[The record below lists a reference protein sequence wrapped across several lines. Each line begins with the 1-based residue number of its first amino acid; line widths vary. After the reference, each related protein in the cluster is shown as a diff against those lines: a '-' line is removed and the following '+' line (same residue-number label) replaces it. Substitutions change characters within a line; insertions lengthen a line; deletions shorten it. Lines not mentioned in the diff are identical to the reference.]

1 MLTRLSQLTAGQWS
15 QPPDPALNGPT
26 TLVLAFSASSALD
39 DPADVESVVRLFP
52 DSVVVGC
59 STAGEILAGT
69 VSDETV
75 TVAVT
80 RFDHT
85 QLRAANSP
93 LSAAADSYRCGTELA
108 SELAGEE
115 LRAVLVLAPGLQVN
129 GSELVRGL
137 TDALPHGV
145 LITGGLSG
153 DGDKFAHTWVL
164 ADGQPAEGIATAVGF
179 YGNRLR
185 VGHGSRGGWVG
196 FGPERTVTRSVGN
209 VLFELDGRPALELY
223 KSYLGEL
230 AAQLPGSGLRFP
242 LALRESDT
250 TERQLVR
257 TVLAVDED
265 AQSMTF
271 AGDIPQGWCAQLMR
285 ASSDQLLDGA
295 EGAALAAAQRGED
308 GPVLAVAI
316 SCVGRRM
323 VLGEGADEEV
333 EATLATFPEGSAQV
347 GFYSYGELSPVASG
361 PCELHNQTMTL
372 TTFHET

>member
-115 LRAVLVLAPGLQVN
+115 LRAVLVLAPGLEVN
-129 GSELVRGL
+129 GSDLVRGL
-137 TDALPHGV
+137 SEPLPHGV
-145 LITGGLSG
+145 LITGGLAG
-153 DGDKFAHTWVL
+153 DGDRFGATWVL
-164 ADGQPAEGIATAVGF
+164 ADGQPPEGMATAVGF
-179 YGNRLR
+179 YGDRIRL
-185 VGHGSRGGWVG
+185 GHGSRGGWVG
-196 FGPERTVTRSVGN
+196 FGPERTVTRSDGN
-209 VLFELDGRPALELY
+209 VLLELDGKPALSLY
-223 KSYLGEL
+223 RQYLGEL
-230 AAQLPGSGLRFP
+230 AADLPASGLRFP
-242 LALRESDT
+242 LAVRESDT
-250 TERQLVR
+250 TERSLVR
-257 TVLAVDED
+257 TLLAVDDDEM
-265 AQSMTF
+265 SMTF
-271 AGDIPQGWCAQLMR
+271 AGDVPQGWFAQLMG

-295 EGAALAAAQRGED
+295 EGAAQAIDPRGEC
-308 GPVLAVAI
+308 GPMLAVAI

-323 VLGEGADEEV
+323 LMGENVDEEV
-333 EATLATFPEGSAQV
+333 ERISVELPAGSVQV
-347 GFYSYGELSPVASG
+347 GFYSFGELSPSATGV
-361 PCELHNQTMTL
+361 CELHNQTMTL
-372 TTFHET
+372 TTFTEV